1 MSQQAQPLL
10 SAVGVAILTRMG
22 RGKARR
28 GGKRQDGRAV
38 ERQQAYEDRA
48 QMICEGKSGRYR
60 TEAEARQSAGW
71 VKSQNP
77 GSHQMKVYHCDQCG
91 MWHLTTRGM

>member
-1 MSQQAQPLL
+1 
-10 SAVGVAILTRMG
+10 
-22 RGKARR
+22 
-28 GGKRQDGRAV
+28 
-38 ERQQAYEDRA
+38 
-48 QMICEGKSGRYR
+48 MICEGKSGRYR

-91 MWHLTTRGM
+91 MWHLTTRGL